1 MDFTICNDRLEIW
14 GNRTNA
20 NKLIFA
26 ISSATQNI
34 FSINAVNISIENIIS
49 KLQAYKVKV
58 SKVCFEDFLFSE
70 DIVGNFTVDL
80 STYGDV
86 FAVLNKYKEKIAR
99 MTAILPCEG
108 TSLKICLLY
117 TSCVIAPATRLILS
131 LPISPDGLIMPF
143 EISGLMVLL
152 IFILLFNFIE
162 KRLTLRG
169 LAANRRLL
177 LRTMEK
183 CAIINYSVL
192 FCDK

>member
-1 MDFTICNDRLEIW
+1 TSTPKLAADIYRTLSNVPDDGPNYLNLQLLNENELCGAYVIVQTVDESFYNPIDRVYEQRKASKATSVDVTICHDGLQIG

-49 KLQAYKVKV
+49 MLQAYKVKV

-86 FAVLNKYKEKIAR
+86 FAVLNKY
-99 MTAILPCEG
+99 
-108 TSLKICLLY
+108 
-117 TSCVIAPATRLILS
+117 
-131 LPISPDGLIMPF
+131 
-143 EISGLMVLL
+143 
-152 IFILLFNFIE
+152 
-162 KRLTLRG
+162 
-169 LAANRRLL
+169 
-177 LRTMEK
+177 
-183 CAIINYSVL
+183 
-192 FCDK
+192 